1 VAVTDAERL
10 PAERWNFAT
19 LLVQAVAR
27 RVANELSSEKLVLPF
42 LYTAL
47 GGAVLFAGLFTPVVV
62 VARLLAQLFGARL
75 VEITRQGKGFLAA
88 CTAVT
93 AAVLVCLA
101 GFRGDLPTALLP
113 VVFVA
118 ASVFLGMSNGFGA
131 LVFQDMIGRIL
142 GERPRISLLF
152 AIGAGSG
159 FLVIVA
165 TVISQL
171 VAGFSPTEKAAADH
185 IHLIWTSAGILAVST
200 LAALAVRDSSRAVP
214 AATPSTVGE
223 SYIGSLYQRSRT
235 VLRLAWFRR
244 FVLARVLFMSVEMMT
259 PFFAVHAAT
268 FHAGTAPS
276 LSMFVIAVS
285 LGMIGGGLVW
295 PQVSKRS
302 IQLVLSLS
310 SLVACL
316 AAMLAFVNHVVE
328 GVQSPYLHA
337 AMIFCLAFATQGTLD
352 GSTAYVVGSSTDE
365 QRPYCIAVSNLAAG
379 IVGIGLALGAG
390 TISHFRG
397 VIVGIL
403 VMGALNLAAAAYAM
417 TLRDVQPGGS
427 DLRSAG

>member
-1 VAVTDAERL
+1 MTGTERL

-19 LLVQAVAR
+19 LLVQGVSR

-47 GGAVLFAGLFTPVVV
+47 GGAVLFAGLFTPVIV

-75 VEITRQGKGFLAA
+75 VELTRQGKRFLAA
-88 CTAVT
+88 STVLT

-101 GFRGDLPTALLP
+101 GFRGDLPTAWLP

-118 ASVFLGMSNGFGA
+118 ASVVLGMGNGFGA
-131 LVFQDMIGRIL
+131 LVVQDMIGRVL
-142 GERPRISLLF
+142 GERSRINLLF

-165 TVISQL
+165 TVLSQL
-171 VAGFSPTEKAAADH
+171 VTGFGSSAEAAADH
-185 IHLIWTSAGILAVST
+185 VHLIWTSAGILAVST
-200 LAALAVRDSSRAVP
+200 LAALAVRESPRAVP
-214 AATPSTVGE
+214 AATPDPAGE
-223 SYIGSLYQRSRT
+223 SYIGSLYASSRK
-235 VLRLAWFRR
+235 VLDLAWFRR
-244 FVLARVLFMSVEMMT
+244 FVLARVLFMSVEMMM

-268 FHAGTAPS
+268 YHANTAPS

-295 PQVSKRS
+295 PHVSKRS
-302 IQLVLSLS
+302 IQLVLSLA
-310 SLVACL
+310 SLVAGL
-316 AAMLAFVNHVVE
+316 AAVLALVNHVVE

-352 GSTAYVVGSSTDE
+352 GSTAYVVGSTTDE
-365 QRPYCIAVSNLAAG
+365 ERPYCIAISNLAAA

-390 TISHFRG
+390 TISQFRG
-397 VIVGIL
+397 VIVGIM
-403 VMGALNLAAAAYAM
+403 VMAVLNLAAAAYAM
-417 TLRDVQPGGS
+417 TLRDVQPGSGA
-427 DLRSAG
+427 LRSAS